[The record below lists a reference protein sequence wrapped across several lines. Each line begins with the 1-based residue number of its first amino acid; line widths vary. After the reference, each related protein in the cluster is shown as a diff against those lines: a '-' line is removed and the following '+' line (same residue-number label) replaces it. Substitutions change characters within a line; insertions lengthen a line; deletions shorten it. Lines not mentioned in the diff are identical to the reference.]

1 MLFLDT
7 LMVLFKGFRLEKH
20 LTPVEFTGIYN
31 NLYSISDSWADL
43 WMMLFVTRVPV
54 GRILMLKYNDVHEDV
69 IFLKSHRRYKG
80 EFLNMNISLKKLIQI
95 RAKRYPDDVY
105 IFQSHSNYKK
115 FNQSPLTLIAFNRAL
130 KIASEKVTTKTVS
143 SKSAYI
149 KQRLCYI

>member
-1 MLFLDT
+1 
-7 LMVLFKGFRLEKH
+7 
-20 LTPVEFTGIYN
+20 
-31 NLYSISDSWADL
+31 
-43 WMMLFVTRVPV
+43 
-54 GRILMLKYNDVHEDV
+54 MLKYNDVHEDV
-69 IFLKSHRRYKG
+69 VFLKSHRRYKG
-80 EFLNMNISLKKLIQI
+80 EFLNMNISLKKLIEI